1 MKKSANHLTV
11 RNIKQKI
18 NTANKFSLRP
28 INEDLVKGIVKNLST
43 NKATSGDIPVKLL
56 KKLSSFFRI

>member
-11 RNIKQKI
+11 RNFKQKI

>member
-28 INEDLVKGIVKNLST
+28 INEDLVKGIAKNLST

-56 KKLSSFFRI
+56 KKVSSFFRI

>member
-11 RNIKQKI
+11 RNIKQNI

>member
-28 INEDLVKGIVKNLST
+28 INEDLVKGIVKDLST

>member
-18 NTANKFSLRP
+18 KTTNKFSLRP
-28 INEDLVKGIVKNLST
+28 ITEDLVKGIVKDLST

-56 KKLSSFFRI
+56 KKVSSFFRI

>member
-11 RNIKQKI
+11 RKIKQKI
-18 NTANKFSLRP
+18 KTANKFSLRP

>member
-11 RNIKQKI
+11 RKIKQKI
-18 NTANKFSLRP
+18 KTANKFSLRP

-43 NKATSGDIPVKLL
+43 NKATSGDILVKLL
-56 KKLSSFFRI
+56 KKVSSFFRI

>member
-56 KKLSSFFRI
+56 KKVSSFFRI